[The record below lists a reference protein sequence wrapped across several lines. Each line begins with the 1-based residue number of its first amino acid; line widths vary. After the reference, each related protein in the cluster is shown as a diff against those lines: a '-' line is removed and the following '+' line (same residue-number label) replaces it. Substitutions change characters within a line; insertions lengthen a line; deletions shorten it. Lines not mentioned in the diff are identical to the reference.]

1 MSKTTLVVEATNVTK
16 TYMLGKVPVEALRG
30 VNLKVESG
38 DFLAILGP
46 SGSGKSTMLNLV
58 GALDKPTSGTLLI
71 DGVDISKLNDN
82 QLAELRLKIG
92 FVFQFFNL
100 IPRLT
105 AKDNVEL
112 SMSIANM
119 GKAERKKHAIEL
131 LETVGLKDRVNH
143 KPAELSGGQQQRV
156 AIARALANNPKFLL
170 LDEPTNDLDIPTLET
185 LEESLLD
192 FPGAVVLITHDR
204 CMLDRICNTLLALG
218 NPEQNEL
225 FSDYHQWE
233 ASLKK
238 LAPPVKAKEEKPT
251 RAPSKAKLSYAEK
264 KEYEQME
271 EKILK
276 LEEEVRQLNLKLES
290 PEIAQNPQELQIVCS
305 QIGLLETRI
314 EQHYLRWEELEK
326 KLSNP

>member
-1 MSKTTLVVEATNVTK
+1 MINQTFQKEVKKMSKTILVVEAINVTK

-30 VNLKVESG
+30 VNLKVETG
-38 DFLAILGP
+38 DFVSILGP
-46 SGSGKSTMLNLV
+46 SGSGKSTMLNLI

-71 DGVDISKLNDN
+71 DGVDIAKLNDN

-119 GKAERKKHAIEL
+119 TKAQRKQRAIEL

-170 LDEPTNDLDIPTLET
+170 LDEPTGNVDSKTASE
-185 LEESLLD
+185 
-192 FPGAVVLITHDR
+192 VLALIEKLNAENNVSIIMVTHDQR
-204 CMLDRICNTLLALG
+204 LAHEAKRTVQMLDGLIS
-218 NPEQNEL
+218 NEL
-225 FSDYHQWE
+225 
-233 ASLKK
+233 
-238 LAPPVKAKEEKPT
+238 V
-251 RAPSKAKLSYAEK
+251 
-264 KEYEQME
+264 
-271 EKILK
+271 
-276 LEEEVRQLNLKLES
+276 
-290 PEIAQNPQELQIVCS
+290 NPQ
-305 QIGLLETRI
+305 
-314 EQHYLRWEELEK
+314 
-326 KLSNP
+326 

>member
-1 MSKTTLVVEATNVTK
+1 MSKRTLVVEATNVTK

-71 DGVDISKLNDN
+71 DGVEISKLNDN

-131 LETVGLKDRVNH
+131 LEKVGLKDRVNH

-170 LDEPTNDLDIPTLET
+170 LDEPTGNVDSRTASEVLTLIKKLNVENKV
-185 LEESLLD
+185 SIIM
-192 FPGAVVLITHDR
+192 VTHDQH
-204 CMLDRICNTLLALG
+204 LAR
-218 NPEQNEL
+218 
-225 FSDYHQWE
+225 E
-233 ASLKK
+233 ATRTVQMFDGEITSE
-238 LAPPVKAKEEKPT
+238 VVNKE
-251 RAPSKAKLSYAEK
+251 
-264 KEYEQME
+264 
-271 EKILK
+271 
-276 LEEEVRQLNLKLES
+276 
-290 PEIAQNPQELQIVCS
+290 
-305 QIGLLETRI
+305 
-314 EQHYLRWEELEK
+314 
-326 KLSNP
+326 

>member
-1 MSKTTLVVEATNVTK
+1 MAAPIVEAINVTK

-30 VNLKVESG
+30 VNLKVETG
-38 DFLAILGP
+38 DFVAILGP
-46 SGSGKSTMLNLV
+46 SGSGKSTMLNLI

-119 GKAERKKHAIEL
+119 AKAQRKKRAIEL
-131 LETVGLKDRVNH
+131 LETVGLKDRINH

-170 LDEPTNDLDIPTLET
+170 LDEPTGNVDSKTASEVLTLIKKLNVENNV
-185 LEESLLD
+185 SIII
-192 FPGAVVLITHDR
+192 VTHDQH
-204 CMLDRICNTLLALG
+204 LAR
-218 NPEQNEL
+218 
-225 FSDYHQWE
+225 E
-233 ASLKK
+233 ARRT
-238 LAPPVKAKEEKPT
+238 V
-251 RAPSKAKLSYAEK
+251 
-264 KEYEQME
+264 QMFDG
-271 EKILK
+271 
-276 LEEEVRQLNLKLES
+276 
-290 PEIAQNPQELQIVCS
+290 EITSEAVNQQ
-305 QIGLLETRI
+305 
-314 EQHYLRWEELEK
+314 
-326 KLSNP
+326 